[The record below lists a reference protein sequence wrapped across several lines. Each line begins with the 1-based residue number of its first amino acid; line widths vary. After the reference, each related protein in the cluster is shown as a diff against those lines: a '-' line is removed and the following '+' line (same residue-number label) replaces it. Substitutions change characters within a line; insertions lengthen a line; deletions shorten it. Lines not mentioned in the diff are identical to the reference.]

1 MIIRAIALFL
11 SLLLISVTAQ
21 AHLLPK
27 QNATMKIVDDTAN
40 FVVSVPASVLVGVDD
55 NGDGELSAQE
65 IQTHEELIKQQFTS
79 RFTVTNNGTP
89 GTGFMLMVMPPQTDG
104 GHQHRDYVVI
114 LHRVKFNETPR
125 NPVVKT
131 DLFGTRDGEGRM
143 ALRATME
150 DEQEVAVLTP
160 KNSEH
165 EFFKPSKVSSKK
177 TVAEELKQTSGRD
190 DEWLYLLALVP
201 AAGAVIYIG
210 RAKRV

>member
-1 MIIRAIALFL
+1 MITRTALFIF
-11 SLLLISVTAQ
+11 LLLTSATAQ

-40 FVVSVPASVLVGVDD
+40 FVVSVPASALVGIDD
-55 NGDGELSAQE
+55 NGDGELSTQE

-89 GTGFMLMVMPPQTDG
+89 GTGFMLMVMSPQTDG
-104 GHQHRDYVVI
+104 DHHHSDYVVI
-114 LHRVKFNETPR
+114 LHRVKFDETPR

-143 ALRATME
+143 ALRATM
-150 DEQEVAVLTP
+150 DDAQEVAVLTP

-165 EFFKPSKVSSKK
+165 RFFKPAKASSKEP
-177 TVAEELKQTSGRD
+177 VDEEKKQTSGGHD
-190 DEWLYLLALVP
+190 QWLFLLALIP
-201 AAGAVIYIG
+201 ASGAILYLR